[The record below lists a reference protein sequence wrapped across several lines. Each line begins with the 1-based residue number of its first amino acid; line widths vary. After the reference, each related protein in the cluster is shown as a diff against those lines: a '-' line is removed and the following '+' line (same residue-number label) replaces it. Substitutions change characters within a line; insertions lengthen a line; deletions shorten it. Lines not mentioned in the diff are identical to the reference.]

1 MKAPEDDFYLARH
14 VLDNNIVSRE
24 ALLECL
30 FQLTQERKS
39 GSPRPLGV
47 ILASKGLLTEAEVS
61 RVLSGRER
69 PSGSWSLLSDEKV
82 GNLLVRSGLIT
93 QENVEECLRLQQEM
107 QVSGKAPP
115 PLGELVVHR
124 GYATERQI
132 LRVLAYQNKM
142 LFACAGCGVRVRA
155 APPPPG
161 NRYRCKSCGQSLAPL
176 ESPVPPAAPS
186 ALPLRETERGEDTQF
201 EIDRAVSAYVK
212 QKGQVRRDQLRE
224 AQRLQMEFS
233 RFGLVVPLLEL
244 LRRAGSISWQQQRE
258 LEQMDFARIVQQPDW
273 KGQTIPGY
281 RLRARIASGGF
292 AAIWTAE
299 TLFERREVA
308 VKVLHP
314 ERAKDPRAVAR
325 FEWEAMLLRR
335 FNCPYIVR
343 GIDHGFERGQHY
355 LVMEYVEG
363 RSLGQLLSETGAF
376 PVRSAIGAAR
386 QVAEALRYLHAEGYL
401 HRDVKPDNALI
412 DGRERVK
419 LCDLG
424 FAVPIPQHAAEG
436 PHKPTAVGTA
446 GYIPPEVLRGE
457 TDVKVGSDIYS
468 LGILLYALLTGHE
481 PFEGASSEEVVTSQ
495 IESGMPVPNL
505 MLVDAPPVVV
515 LFLKR
520 LMHPDRTKRF
530 PAVVE
535 VLAAMDQLLTVL

>member
-1 MKAPEDDFYLARH
+1 MKAPEDDFFLARH
-14 VLDNNIVSRE
+14 VLENNLVSRE

-30 FQLTQERKS
+30 FQMAQDRKA
-39 GSPRPLGV
+39 GAPRPLAV
-47 ILASKGLLTEAEVS
+47 MITSRGLMTESEVS
-61 RVLSGRER
+61 RVLSGREK
-69 PSGSWSLLSDEKV
+69 PSDSIGLLSDEKV
-82 GNLLVRSGLIT
+82 GNLLVKAGLISK
-93 QENVEECLRLQQEM
+93 ENVEECARLQQEM
-107 QVSGKAPP
+107 QASGKSPP
-115 PLGELVVHR
+115 PIGELVVAR
-124 GYATERQI
+124 GYATEPQVTRA
-132 LRVLAYQNKM
+132 LAYQNKA
-142 LFACAGCGVRVRA
+142 LFACDGCGVKIRA

-161 NRYRCKSCGQSLAPL
+161 NRYRCKSCGGSLASAEPTA
-176 ESPVPPAAPS
+176 PPS
-186 ALPLRETERGEDTQF
+186 ATMLPLRETERGEDTQF
-201 EIDRAVSAYVK
+201 EIDRAVAAYMK

-233 RFGLVVPLLEL
+233 RYGLIVTLLEL
-244 LRRAGSISWQQQRE
+244 LRRTGSITWQQQQDIER
-258 LEQMDFARIVQQPDW
+258 MDFARIVQQPDW

-281 RLRARIASGGF
+281 RLRSRIASGGF

-308 VKVLHP
+308 IKVLHP

-335 FNCPYIVR
+335 LNCPHIVR
-343 GIDHGFERGQHY
+343 GLDHGFERGQHY
-355 LVMEYVEG
+355 LVMEYVDG

-376 PVRSAIGAAR
+376 PVRNALSAAR
-386 QVAEALRYLHAEGYL
+386 QVAEALCYLHREGYL

-412 DGRERVK
+412 DGKERVK

-424 FAVPIPQHAAEG
+424 FAVPIPQHAGDGAR
-436 PHKPTAVGTA
+436 KSTAVGTA
-446 GYIPPEVLRGE
+446 GYISPEAMRGE
-457 TDVKVGSDIYS
+457 TDVKVGVDIYS

-481 PFEGASSEEVVTSQ
+481 PFEGASSEEVVTHQ

-530 PAVVE
+530 PSMVE

>member
-1 MKAPEDDFYLARH
+1 MKAPEDDFFLARH
-14 VLDNNIVSRE
+14 VLENNLVSRE

-30 FQLTQERKS
+30 FQMTQDRKA
-39 GSPRPLGV
+39 GAPRPLAV
-47 ILASKGLLTEAEVS
+47 MITSRGLMTESEVS
-61 RVLSGRER
+61 RVLSGREK
-69 PSGSWSLLSDEKV
+69 PSGSFGLLSDEKV
-82 GNLLVRSGLIT
+82 GQLLVKAGLISR
-93 QENVEECLRLQQEM
+93 ENVEECARLQQEM
-107 QVSGKAPP
+107 QASGKSPP
-115 PLGELVVHR
+115 PIGELVVAR
-124 GYATERQI
+124 GYATEPQVTRA
-132 LRVLAYQNKM
+132 LAYQNKA
-142 LFACAGCGVRVRA
+142 LFACDGCGVKVRA

-161 NRYRCKSCGQSLAPL
+161 SRYRCKSCGGSLAPA
-176 ESPVPPAAPS
+176 EPTAPPPPTT
-186 ALPLRETERGEDTQF
+186 LPLRETERGEDTQF
-201 EIDRAVSAYVK
+201 EIDRAVAAYMK

-233 RFGLVVPLLEL
+233 RYGLVVTLLEL
-244 LRRAGSISWQQQRE
+244 LRRTGAITWQQQQDIER
-258 LEQMDFARIVQQPDW
+258 MDFARIVQQPDW

-281 RLRARIASGGF
+281 RLRSRIASGGF

-335 FNCPYIVR
+335 LNCPHIVR
-343 GIDHGFERGQHY
+343 GLDHGFERGQHY
-355 LVMEYVEG
+355 LVMEYVDG

-376 PVRSAIGAAR
+376 PVRNALSAAR

-401 HRDVKPDNALI
+401 HRDVKPDNAII
-412 DGRERVK
+412 DGKERVK

-424 FAVPIPQHAAEG
+424 FAVPIPQHAG
-436 PHKPTAVGTA
+436 DGGRKSTAVGTA
-446 GYIPPEVLRGE
+446 GYISPEAMRGE
-457 TDVKVGSDIYS
+457 TDVKVGADIYS

-481 PFEGASSEEVVTSQ
+481 PFEGASSEEVVTHQ

-515 LFLKR
+515 LLLKR

>member
-1 MKAPEDDFYLARH
+1 MKAPEDDFYLAKH
-14 VLDNNIVSRE
+14 ALENNLVSRE

-30 FQLTQERKS
+30 FQMAQERKS
-39 GSPRPLGV
+39 GAPRPLGV
-47 ILASKGLLTEAEVS
+47 LLAARGLLTEPEVS
-61 RVLSGRER
+61 RILAGREQ
-69 PSGSWSLLSDEKV
+69 PSGSWRLLSDEKT
-82 GNLLVRSGLIT
+82 GNLLVKAGLISR
-93 QENVEECLRLQQEM
+93 ENVEECVRIQQEM
-107 QVSGKAPP
+107 RNSGKSLP
-115 PLGELVVHR
+115 PLGELVVAR
-124 GYATERQI
+124 GYATEQQV
-132 LRVLAYQNKM
+132 LRALAYQNKL
-142 LFACAGCGVRVRA
+142 LFACGGCGVKVRA

-161 NRYRCKSCGQSLAPL
+161 SRYRCKSCGEVLAPAGA
-176 ESPVPPAAPS
+176 SPPPAGPG
-186 ALPLRETERGEDTQF
+186 ALPLREAERGEDTQF
-201 EIDRAVSAYVK
+201 EIDRAVSAYMK
-212 QKGQVRRDQLRE
+212 QKGNVRRDQLRE
-224 AQRLQMEFS
+224 AQRLQMELS
-233 RFGLVVPLLEL
+233 RYGLVVPLLEL
-244 LRRAGSISWQQQRE
+244 LRRNGALSWQQQQEIER
-258 LEQMDFARIVQQPDW
+258 MDFARIVQQPDW
-273 KGQTIPGY
+273 KGQSIPGY
-281 RLRARIASGGF
+281 RLRSRIASGGF

-335 FNCPYIVR
+335 LNCPHIVR

-363 RSLGQLLSETGAF
+363 RSLGQLLSETGPF
-376 PVRSAIGAAR
+376 PVRSALAAAR

-412 DGRERVK
+412 DGREQVK

-424 FAVPIPQHAAEG
+424 FAVPIPQHAGGG
-436 PHKPTAVGTA
+436 PGKATAVGTA
-446 GYIPPEVLRGE
+446 GYISPEMLRGE
-457 TDVKVGSDIYS
+457 VDVKVGADIYS

-481 PFEGASSEEVVTSQ
+481 PFEGASSEELVTSQ

-535 VLAAMDQLLTVL
+535 VLAAMDQLIAVT